1 MAKTIEKNKTFMSDQ
16 WAENG
21 KDVSDIIR
29 LNALSNDT
37 ASAKI
42 IEENTKELANMLRIL
57 DKHTKIVDV
66 TPTRLTIW
74 GIRDLSQVYGTLST
88 EGKFLIMCLTGT
100 KIREPMAVKILYH
113 VLKGDYTKI
122 ENGKKKF
129 VTITKGAEIMKKLGV
144 SYSSLAEIR
153 DNKFYLVYD
162 PPGEEEK
169 IMAIPGKYVLSTMC
183 RRANMICPQNPDI
196 LDITYLAKRLTDAKD
211 FRMIVRTNSAGTKAV
226 ACMGADYQPM
236 KQAEVMDVIEAISK
250 RKKCLVSNWEISHY
264 GTNVDLVFTDS
275 IVNEAYAVGARFSFS
290 DMGRESPSITPYIY
304 YEDGAYPY
312 GERTSMQM
320 DSKFNKFTLVDDF
333 FEENGQALEEMR
345 DLFDN
350 IQCHYLFKV
359 NAKDFITKYL
369 MAVSNA
375 NTCKAVFRNDEPIGI
390 YSGYGE
396 RKIAN
401 LFAREEEQFGPF
413 PEEPVS
419 VVEAVKLMMSL
430 WLKHRDDEEEDGTA
444 RIRLNK
450 AISLALMKLGGY
462 KFKKKKK

>member
-29 LNALSNDT
+29 LNALSNDA

-42 IEENTKELANMLRIL
+42 IEENKKELANMLHIL

-100 KIREPMAVKILYH
+100 KIRESMAVKILYH
-113 VLKGDYTKI
+113 VLKGDYAKI

-162 PPGEEEK
+162 PPGEEER

-183 RRANMICPQNPDI
+183 RRANMICPKNPDI
-196 LDITYLAKRLTDAKD
+196 LDITYLAKRLTEAK
-211 FRMIVRTNSAGTKAV
+211 
-226 ACMGADYQPM
+226 Y
-236 KQAEVMDVIEAISK
+236 E
-250 RKKCLVSNWEISHY
+250 
-264 GTNVDLVFTDS
+264 TNVDIIFVDS

-320 DSKFNKFTLVDDF
+320 DSKFNKFMLVDDF
-333 FEENGQALEEMR
+333 FKENGQALEEMR

-350 IQCHYLFKV
+350 IQCHHLFKV
-359 NAKDFITKYL
+359 NAKEFITKYL

-375 NTCKAVFRNDEPIGI
+375 NTCKAVFRDDEPIGI

-396 RKIAN
+396 RKISD

-419 VVEAVKLMMSL
+419 VVEAVKLMMGL

-462 KFKKKKK
+462 KFKKKK